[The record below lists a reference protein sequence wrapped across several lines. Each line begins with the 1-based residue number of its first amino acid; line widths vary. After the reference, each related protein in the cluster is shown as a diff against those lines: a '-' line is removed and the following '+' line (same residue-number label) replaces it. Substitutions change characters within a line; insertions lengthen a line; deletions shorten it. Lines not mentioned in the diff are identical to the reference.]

1 MIQLCTEHRGEQL
14 EYTYLDES
22 SSASSLSLSSSSA
35 SPDSS
40 GQKSSVSNVRAM
52 LKYQIPMAEIVTDF
66 FDKLKSYAPSFLF
79 SLVPH
84 KTIADRVCLI
94 ALPG

>member
-40 GQKSSVSNVRAM
+40 GQKSNVRAM